1 MTAVIT
7 GLGVSVPS
15 TVVTN
20 ADLAQR
26 LDTDDAWIRS
36 RTGIAQRHIAGPELA
51 TTDLATE
58 AAARALKSS
67 GSTDADA
74 VVLAT
79 MTPDQPCPGSAP
91 QVASRLGL
99 GPAMAFDLNAACSG
113 FLYGLMVSAG
123 LVAAGV
129 AQRVVLVGADIM
141 SRTVDPSDRNTSV
154 LFGDGAGAVVI
165 EAGEPGQPGAL
176 GPFDVGGD
184 GDLAGLLMIPAG
196 GSRQPTTQK
205 TVAAGEHALR
215 MDGKEVY
222 RQAVTRMTQS
232 CRASS
237 PPPACRWRPWTTSSG
252 IRPTPASSARSP
264 IAWDRAGQACAQR
277 RPLRQHDR
285 RIHPPCPGRPR
296 VGRCPT
302 RCPRAAD
309 RLRGGAVMGCRCP
322 ALAGS
327 RLTQPTHKERNHR

>member
-1 MTAVIT
+1 MTAVVT

-20 ADLAQR
+20 ADLERR

-36 RTGIAQRHIAGPELA
+36 RTGIAQRHIADPEVA

-67 GSTDADA
+67 GATDADA

-99 GPAMAFDLNAACSG
+99 STAMAFDLNAACSG

-129 AQRVVLVGADIM
+129 AQRVVLIGADIM
-141 SRTVDPSDRNTSV
+141 SRTVDPADRNTSV

-165 EAGEPGQPGAL
+165 EAGAPGQAGAL

-184 GDLAGLLMIPAG
+184 GELAGLLTIPSG
-196 GSRQPTTQK
+196 GSRRPTTRS

-222 RQAVTRMTQS
+222 RQAVTHMTQS
-232 CRASS
+232 CRNVLTKAGL
-237 PPPACRWRPWTTSSG
+237 PL
-252 IRPTPASSARSP
+252 SAV
-264 IAWDRAGQACAQR
+264 DHLVGHQANA
-277 RPLRQHDR
+277 
-285 RIHPPCPGRPR
+285 RILGA
-296 VGRCPT
+296 VG
-302 RCPRAAD
+302 D
-309 RLRGGAVMGCRCP
+309 RLGIEESKRVVNVDRYGNTTAASIP
-322 ALAGS
+322 LALADLASAGAQPGATVL
-327 RLTQPTHKERNHR
+327 LTAFGAGLSWGAAVLRWPELGWRTT